1 MQKKDSR
8 PKRRRNEGSFEK
20 REHRRV
26 VTKKEVSKALEPE
39 SVIGMRLNKYVAHC
53 GVCSRRQAADLV
65 KSGKIMVNDKVQTEP
80 FYQIQKNDTVQYE
93 GKTIRPEKQLVY
105 VLMNKPKNVLTTT
118 SDERGRTTVMDI
130 LGEEITER
138 IYPIGRLDR
147 DTTGLLLLT
156 NDGELAQSLSH
167 PSKKIKKVYQ
177 VVLDKP
183 LTKNHLMDIGKG
195 VELEDGVA
203 MVDNIG
209 FMEEKSKNEVLI
221 EIHIG
226 KNRIVRRIF
235 EHLGYKVEKLDRT
248 HYAGLTKKDLPRGR
262 FRFLTERE
270 VIMLKHFNKG

>member
-8 PKRRRNEGSFEK
+8 PPRRRNEGSFDK
-20 REHRRV
+20 REYRKV
-26 VTKKEVSKALEPE
+26 VTKKEVSKALEHE
-39 SVIGMRLNKYVAHC
+39 SVVGMRLNKYVAHC
-53 GVCSRRQAADLV
+53 GICSRRQAADLV
-65 KSGKIMVNDKVQTEP
+65 KSGKISVNGKIQNEP
-80 FYQIQKNDTVQYE
+80 FYQIQKNDLIEYD
-93 GKTIRPEKQLVY
+93 GKNIRPEKQLVY

-130 LGEEITER
+130 LGEEIKER

-156 NDGELAQSLSH
+156 NDGELAQMLSH
-167 PSKKIKKVYQ
+167 PSKKVKKVYQ

-183 LTKNHLMDIGKG
+183 LTKNHLMEIASGI
-195 VELEDGVA
+195 ELEDGKA
-203 MVDNIG
+203 LVDSVG
-209 FMEEKSKNEVLI
+209 FTEEKTKNEVVI

-235 EHLGYKVEKLDRT
+235 EHLGYQVEKLDRIF
-248 HYAGLTKKDLPRGR
+248 YAGLTKKDLPRGR

-270 VIMLKHFNKG
+270 IIMLKHFNKG